1 MSDWEREMLEKLQE
15 GENPTLNEILKPVDQ
30 KSKKDPVGTAQKGE
44 QKDKKRQREETLDTL
59 EEEEMEGQLE
69 QEGSEEEASEQ
80 EDEQE
85 QQVIDV
91 KQKVKKQQTLE
102 NSAKKR
108 KVLTSSAEK
117 QQQVTKSSVEKQRV
131 PEQQGNKPKLFTK
144 KPEEG
149 SVTKGQQARNAAK
162 KPTISK
168 QMRIRNARQAVKQ
181 LNWKHI
187 KRPIQK
193 HKTSRKETK
202 LKTPHVKQPNWKHKK

>member
-1 MSDWEREMLEKLQE
+1 MLEKLQE

-144 KPEEG
+144 KLQNLAAEEG
-149 SVTKGQQARNAAK
+149 SVTKGQQARSTAK
-162 KPTISK
+162 KPTVSK

-181 LNWKHI
+181 LN
-187 KRPIQK
+187 
-193 HKTSRKETK
+193 
-202 LKTPHVKQPNWKHKK
+202 